1 MKHPIILLCL
11 LITLYPLT
19 AQDINIGPRPQEPK
33 EPYPYFSE
41 DVMFQ
46 NKEANI
52 TLAGTLT
59 LPKNQVDFP
68 IVVLISG
75 SSAHNRNQ
83 EVAGHKPFLVIAD
96 YLTKNGI
103 GVLRYDDRG
112 VGQSQGEYEIA
123 AYAAIASD
131 VESAVAY
138 LKSRKDINSNKIGL
152 IGHSG
157 GGLIAPLVAS
167 LRKDISFIVMM
178 AAPAITGYELILL
191 QTETLNKAK
200 GISLDKTQAELAFYE
215 SIFTAVIES
224 SDLDETR
231 SDLTASLK
239 AQPGRLP
246 EEIKAEDVDKILEIF
261 TATWFQNFLRYD
273 PRIALEQ
280 VNCAVLAINGAKD
293 LQIPAEQNLGAIKLA
308 LDKGG
313 NEMVTIK
320 KIPKLNHLFQEAD
333 TGLPDDYSTIEQT
346 FSPLA
351 LEEIEAWIK
360 LQTKE

>member
-1 MKHPIILLCL
+1 MKHLIILLFL
-11 LITLYPLT
+11 VITLYPLT
-19 AQDINIGPRPQEPK
+19 AQDIKIGPRPQEPT

-41 DVMFQ
+41 DIMFQ

-52 TLAGTLT
+52 TLSGTLT
-59 LPKNQVDFP
+59 LPNGQTDFP

-96 YLTKNGI
+96 YLTSNGI

-112 VGQSQGEYEIA
+112 VGQSEGEYEIA
-123 AYAAIASD
+123 AYAEIASD

-138 LKSRKDINSNKIGL
+138 LKSRKDVNSKKIGL

-167 LRKDISFIVMM
+167 RRKDISFIVMM
-178 AAPAITGYELILL
+178 AAPAIPGYELILL

-200 GISLDKTQAELAFYE
+200 GISDDKTQVELAFYE
-215 SIFTAVIES
+215 SIFSAVIES

-231 SDLTASLK
+231 SDLSASFK
-239 AQPGRLP
+239 AQPESLP
-246 EEIKAEDVDKILEIF
+246 EEVKVEDVNKILQIF
-261 TATWFQNFLRYD
+261 TAAWFQNFLQYD
-273 PRIALEQ
+273 PSVALEQ
-280 VNCAVLAINGAKD
+280 VDCPVLAINGAKD
-293 LQIPAEQNLGAIKLA
+293 LQIPGEENLDAIKLA

-313 NEMVTIK
+313 NDMVTIK
-320 KIPKLNHLFQEAD
+320 KMPKLNHLFQEAD
-333 TGLPDDYSTIEQT
+333 TGLPDEYSTIEQT